1 MPQKSYLDIL
11 KEDKVLDFVK
21 IKYQNHKSNKE
32 ITLSDPYYR
41 FIRIISL
48 MKKMN
53 IPVNREDT
61 WLDLG
66 CHHGQFLNLIGATYN
81 CKLSGMDDWELKESM
96 PFVTFNYYPVDLA
109 SAGWAELVR
118 NDTIKFIS
126 ALEVIEHMVDTDE
139 FVDNCKDILSDDGY
153 IVFSTPNI
161 NSLRNRIMVPF
172 GSYPAYLEYRN
183 IIHHVRLF
191 NSRILVQ
198 FLTSHGFEVKKC
210 IGVSF
215 LPEKLLRYSIFKFVS
230 EKLADW
236 FPSLCGNLIIIAKK
250 AA

>member
-1 MPQKSYLDIL
+1 MPKKNYLDIL

-21 IKYQNHKSNKE
+21 VKYQNYKSNPE
-32 ITLSDPYYR
+32 IILSDPYYR

-48 MKKMN
+48 LKKMN
-53 IPVNREDT
+53 ITVDNEDT

-66 CHHGQFLNLIGATYN
+66 CHHGQFLNLIDATYN
-81 CKLSGMDDWELKESM
+81 CKLIGMDDWQLKEAM
-96 PFVTFNYYPVDLA
+96 PFVNFNYYPVDLA
-109 SAGWAELVR
+109 SKSWPELVKK
-118 NDTIKFIS
+118 DAVKFIS
-126 ALEVIEHMVDTDE
+126 ALEVIEHMIDTDK
-139 FVDNCKDILSDDGY
+139 FVTNCKEILTDDGY

-161 NSLRNRIMVPF
+161 NSLRNRIMIPF

-191 NSRILVQ
+191 NSKILVK
-198 FLTSHGFEVKKC
+198 FLASHGFEVKKC

-215 LPEKLLRYSIFKFVS
+215 LPERLLKYSLLKSIS

-236 FPSLCGNLIIIAKK
+236 FPSLCGNLIVIAKK
-250 AA
+250 AK